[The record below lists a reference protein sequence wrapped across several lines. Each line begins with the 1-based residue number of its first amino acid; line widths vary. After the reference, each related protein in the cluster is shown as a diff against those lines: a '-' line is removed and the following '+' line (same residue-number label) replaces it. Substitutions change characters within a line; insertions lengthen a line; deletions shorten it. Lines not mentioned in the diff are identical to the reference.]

1 MRTQTRLT
9 ALAVGVLLALLAS
22 LPAAA
27 VPMSVLKIVDLNG
40 NVLTDLDGNPTIAT
54 VADNPFPGTSVTV
67 GFDLIVPANVP
78 FSTAGQVRL
87 SDHFPDPTTQQVPL
101 LDLVNAQ
108 LFSSGG
114 TGSSLL
120 SVELRSF
127 TPPYNVT
134 TCQQVGPGQCYLNI
148 GEFIDVTAKLFPGM
162 TTSFRVLVQSD
173 PPPTV
178 PEPGTAVLLG
188 FGLAGLA
195 RAGRRKLR

>member
-1 MRTQTRLT
+1 MRTRTRPA

-27 VPMSVLKIVDLNG
+27 VPMSVLRIVDLNG
-40 NVLTDLDGNPTIAT
+40 NILTDLDGNPTIAT
-54 VADNPFPGTSVTV
+54 VADSPFPGASVTV
-67 GFDLIVPANVP
+67 GFDLVVPANVA
-78 FSTAGQVRL
+78 FSTAGIVVL
-87 SDHFPDPTTQQVPL
+87 SDHLPAPVTQQVPIT
-101 LDLVNAQ
+101 DLVSAQ

-127 TPPYNVT
+127 TPPFNVG

-173 PPPTV
+173 PPPSV
-178 PEPGTAVLLG
+178 PEPGTALMLG
-188 FGLAGLA
+188 FGLTGLA
-195 RAGRRKLR
+195 RFGRRG